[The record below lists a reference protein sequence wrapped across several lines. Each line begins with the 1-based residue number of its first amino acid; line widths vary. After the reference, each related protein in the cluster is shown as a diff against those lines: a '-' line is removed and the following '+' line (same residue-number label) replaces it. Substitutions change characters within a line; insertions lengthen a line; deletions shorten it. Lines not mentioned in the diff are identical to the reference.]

1 MRENTIVCV
10 QVAALCRVRPRGPGI
25 CPHGKNM
32 QPRRTTRLLCLQP
45 EQKSRRFNEFPASMK
60 KKIRGGETF
69 FDKSRHKNATA
80 VAGSQKRRGAAAFLK
95 ADQNG
100 HSLH

>member
-1 MRENTIVCV
+1 MFSWQKHATMSHHPT
-10 QVAALCRVRPRGPGI
+10 ALPPTGARD
-25 CPHGKNM
+25 
-32 QPRRTTRLLCLQP
+32 T
-45 EQKSRRFNEFPASMK
+45 EESRRFNEFPASMK
-60 KKIRGGETF
+60 KKIQGGETF
-69 FDKSRHKNATA
+69 FDKSHHKNATA